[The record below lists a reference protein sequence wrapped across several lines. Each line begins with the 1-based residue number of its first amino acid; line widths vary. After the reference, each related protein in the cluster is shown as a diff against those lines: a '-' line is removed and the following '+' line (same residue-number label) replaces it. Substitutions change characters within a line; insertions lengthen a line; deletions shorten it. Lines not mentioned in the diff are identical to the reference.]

1 MTPEPPLVQKVES
14 TDGDSRS
21 ATERTIDGIVELI
34 GAGRLMPS
42 SRLPPESDL
51 ASMMGV
57 SRGSLREAVRV
68 LAYLGIVDVR
78 VGNGT
83 YVTDLDGANLL
94 RGLGLVG
101 QVANENT
108 VLEIFEIRRIL
119 ESAAA
124 AMAATRITDNQIQE
138 LENLVEQMRVESE
151 GESFVKLD
159 IQFHDLIAAATGN
172 DSLRMLCGSFSAR
185 TQRVRLVRS
194 RNVEGIL
201 ARSNIEHEGISR
213 HIKCGEPILA
223 AAAATS
229 HVANVEHWLRQDF
242 EAVRRS
248 TDHKPA
254 TEMPSGTGT
263 HDE

>member
-1 MTPEPPLVQKVES
+1 
-14 TDGDSRS
+14 
-21 ATERTIDGIVELI
+21 
-34 GAGRLMPS
+34 
-42 SRLPPESDL
+42 
-51 ASMMGV
+51 MMGV

-78 VGNGT
+78 VGDGT

-124 AMAATRITDNQIQE
+124 AMAATRITDCQIQE
-138 LENLVEQMRVESE
+138 LENLVEQMRAESV

-172 DSLRMLCGSFSAR
+172 ESLRMLCGSFSAR

-194 RNVEGIL
+194 QNVDGIL
-201 ARSNIEHEGISR
+201 ARSNIEHEGIFR
-213 HIKCGEPILA
+213 HIKCREPILA

-242 EAVRRS
+242 EGVPRS
-248 TDHKPA
+248 AEHKSA
-254 TEMPSGTGT
+254 TEMPAEADTR
-263 HDE
+263 DI